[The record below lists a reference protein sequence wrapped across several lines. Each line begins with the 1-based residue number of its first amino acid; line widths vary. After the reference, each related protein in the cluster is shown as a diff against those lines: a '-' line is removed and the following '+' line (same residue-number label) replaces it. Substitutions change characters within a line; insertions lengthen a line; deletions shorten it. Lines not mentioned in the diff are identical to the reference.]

1 MNEICIT
8 KDSKFRNRAKAFNIS
23 PDTLEYITYKYYEE
37 TKSTDREPSDTY
49 IKAQL
54 GEFPYIE
61 KEDTVDAAHRMW
73 ELKYSTP
80 LEFNSEEEMLQAKTL
95 AETYFPKK
103 AVHVS
108 TNSQGKWILT
118 VQEPVGNLGILYRKD
133 FPDWQNYYDY
143 LMVMG
148 DAIPQSERQK
158 EPRKT
163 GPQSFT
169 FNDGI
174 TVTAPF
180 QPNEQ
185 QVQALNAMSD
195 FINSDETS
203 MTLSGYAGTGKTSLM
218 EMIAAKMK
226 KQHRNIVFSASTNK
240 AAAVLRDRVRKSGFT
255 AQTLN
260 KVFGIQVEVD
270 STKPYDASNL
280 VNKLKD
286 ADITPGTVVVID
298 EASMINEENYNIL
311 NGIAEDN
318 HLKIIYTGDKGQLAP
333 VGESQIS
340 KVFRDKNGR
349 IVTLTKV
356 ERTEDNAILKE
367 ATAIRNGQ
375 PLSGESSFNNEGKGV
390 AYIKSTNKEA
400 KKAIVEAFVPM
411 LKKNPDFFR
420 ILAYTN
426 KAVADYNTAVRN
438 TLGYHDNIPR
448 VGEPIVGYSN
458 WGAEYDR
465 KTKQTI
471 YKFINSESYKVTEVK
486 PAKQVF
492 YSLDDDTKIQMT
504 AIPITLEDAMGK
516 RVEIDLMDIKE
527 NQQNRQ
533 AATLLAKEKARLFD
547 VARHLPRREQPAIY
561 QKINDIEKFLFVNDS
576 IREGSRTLQAK
587 TFDFGYAMTVH
598 KSQGSTFTHVLVD
611 DADISTA
618 RNQTA
623 IASYDAPLFTPV
635 DISATMV
642 EAQKVDLGLG
652 DMSSE
657 VYTAPQEGTPFQKP
671 QLQGLNAQTINREA
685 NNVANMRQQLE
696 YVAVSR
702 ATDTVTI
709 ISNNVKTED
718 SPLNHLKDSSVN
730 SNSVTVS
737 PTVPQ
742 IHEVYYTKHEAQA
755 YINDLVAEG
764 IDRNSIRL
772 EHIPATETED
782 DYYIVSTIQPQ
793 DTINQGENRSNEKDN
808 LIAAII
814 APYFNTSY
822 QDYVAMSTEE
832 QKQMRK
838 AFSKA
843 AHEIA
848 KAIGIT
854 IDMKQASFNIGGY
867 QFEDGGSIVEPSF
880 TFRLDTTPEK
890 ARLFAA
896 LMGDLGYEQQEAVV
910 SNYDISDIDSAD
922 GIRFSLEF
930 KDSDTLLKLIDQF
943 NIKNFTYDKTNG
955 VLSVLSFDAAD
966 VEKFH
971 KLVQQ
976 LKENGYDKESETFY
990 FKSSYDGRTGRKTLY
1005 GKWLK
1010 AQEGNSQG
1018 VQPELYSLVQE
1029 ALKKV
1034 NYYLGKPS
1042 NYEGLIKPD
1051 EDTVFVFGSNPE
1063 GRHGAG
1069 AAKVAREQFGA
1080 VYGQGEG
1087 LQGNSYALPTKDL
1100 RVKENKSLRS
1110 ISPEQITESIRR
1122 MYEVANQ
1129 NPDKLFKVAYTNS
1142 LNESTLNGYTGA
1154 EMIQMFKDAG
1164 PIPSNVVFSKN
1175 WTDHWNEV
1183 QSTHQPQQFAQ
1194 QTTAAISLNITP
1206 AKSVDK
1212 KATAKGSISNKFIG
1226 FADGIQGSSTAEYAR
1241 QTGDRANTGNYS
1253 SADTV
1258 FVSIPGMRGNTEV
1271 RHAQQDRTIQEA
1283 LKALNAGATLV
1294 TDNEAYTKSSSYNE
1308 GEKKLAEALKQAGA
1322 QYSERI
1328 VDGQTLGVWKLSPT
1342 TTQPILQPNEEIGHY
1357 IVDYNTKTVRHKYI
1371 STESYKVQDLSRIER
1386 LRSVLERAGEQGGE
1400 HRIKYSQFKKIDELI
1415 TKVIEEKGDY
1425 REKATTSLLYK
1436 IYGDDLT
1443 GVYDYNNSSKE
1454 LVVNNWVFDFLQVT
1468 QESPSEIAALI
1479 DFVTDKYDKDSSGIE
1494 SAIQDY
1500 SDVITAIE
1508 LLNQA
1513 QQAPVPEAVPSRQ
1526 TSQKVS
1532 LPGYEYFND
1541 LYEDTEVD
1549 AAWKVPI
1556 LQDLDSQL
1564 STENTEE
1571 ENLQILSQMDRILQS
1586 PSQEDYEKAPTPQK
1600 EETNMRME
1608 DYQRRNYQ
1616 LNNLLDNEVGLQAS
1630 EIRDTAETIMNTLS
1644 DIITEIQQHPEKVRE
1659 YWPTL
1664 KTEKD
1669 LSRLSRREIV
1679 ETVNINRLIELAKKR
1694 FDDLKWSEDPAIDS
1708 LYNSAHLLDQHDLI
1722 MDNWDAVMRFA
1733 GDIFVANE
1741 GFGFKRN
1748 SNKGNYETETREYQ
1762 GYDYDDYSSPQDS
1775 DAIAE
1780 EEDEQEHWQVE
1791 AKTIDIINSMSE
1803 LVRMAIHNCYVLDK
1817 DGNKILD
1824 KWGMPK
1830 RVDKHKAVKQIL
1842 YWTAGTLNINEM
1854 IERLEAHQDRN
1865 PWVSQLTKR
1874 LADSSGNET
1883 DFQSQFYGVMHRHFQ
1898 LYGIGQYEKGHY
1910 VHKILNR
1917 HNALSEVMKGISAQF
1932 QMHQHPLFNRDSTI
1946 NQSSLNALEGWFN
1959 ELEGIR
1965 KKYSISKVF
1974 EQKTGRST
1982 ITKNVY
1988 DLSDTDIEKAA
1999 ELIVA
2004 ASKMLGFPTTVENVL
2019 PLVNTETIFN
2029 ANNALRLI
2037 LDNKGLKA
2045 EAKEHKTDYNPF
2057 GYKTRNNIR
2066 GAVEKFLSPLIEE
2079 MEETTLNTIF
2089 EDGKMYQ
2096 SNTIPSFLSQLFDSF
2111 AQSEENFRPWVETFY
2126 GNSQWFRKNG
2136 IWRTPWLATMMDNS
2150 EARRAFEHHVQLNFN
2165 KHNYMRNMSPEEYII
2180 SCITNYFFSNTNE
2193 KDPDTTE
2200 AWFRVPI
2207 QSNKPSSEFIK
2218 FFSFRGNDYK
2228 DKIVAAMQPFFHQE
2242 LDRIDTV
2249 RKRNKQK
2256 EDASAITSWDEN
2268 GRHFMFLPFLNSYL
2282 VDRGELVCKEG
2293 NDLFRNTDGT
2303 VDTQKNNELKTL
2315 LNKKLNAEKDLTP
2328 DEEVRLSKLVEEAT
2342 KIYMQNRVNQ
2352 ILDSY
2357 EKNGILKAAERVE
2370 NIRDYRRSVRD
2381 NIENFLWN
2389 DFFAA
2394 NNILQLTITDKAFY
2408 PTTAELQKR
2417 LAELHAP
2424 GTKANKF
2431 ATDYQGNRVSDGT
2444 YRTILI
2450 SDYEDFT
2457 ANIIDNLTEIF
2468 DRKIA
2473 QAPKDEKEAWIA
2485 LKESLV
2491 GKNGRYRRINV
2502 TDGQAYSS
2510 PSSYRKKMFMFG
2522 KWSPEAERTYQ
2533 KIRSGNFTLSDLE
2546 AVFQPLKPFVYGHLH
2561 KKMGV
2566 QKAPIQEMNVP
2577 FQAKNSEYLLLM
2589 ADALMQGQET
2599 GRPNI
2604 LHSIYDIMEESER
2617 LFPTKGIDT
2626 VQFSSAIKSGAQ
2638 GVIRLSDFT
2647 ESNAGREQAY
2657 TAIREQI
2664 YVKNAKG
2671 EIVDYNYDTFVQST
2685 DYDNYALQQEV
2696 PKHFQDH
2703 QQAEPSQKRVNIIS
2717 DLDMWLDPQGDK
2729 ADPANINY
2737 YTWKDPDGTEHKLNA
2752 QEFRR
2757 EYERVHAKNIE
2768 DSFDELS
2775 KLFHLESLDRVE
2787 RNIALSELL
2796 QEEIESSPRYGIDL
2810 MQACQIDPK
2819 TGDFRIPKGDPVQS
2833 KRIEQLINS
2842 IIKSRVNKQELAGGP
2857 IVQVTNWGT
2866 SRQLHIRFNDKKGG
2880 LLMTNEEF
2888 ETEREKD
2895 PELFSSITYQDYCKE
2910 NQAGI
2915 AHFEIFAPAAWK
2927 KHLEKFKNPDGT
2939 INLEAVEKCDPN
2951 LLRMITSRIPNEDK
2965 YSIAHGK
2972 IVGFLPEVAGEA
2984 IMFPY
2989 ELTEIDD
2996 SDFDVDKRY
3005 CHVFEIEDIVEDT
3018 PKVKELL
3025 FKTVADSY
3033 KKSHNGTEIPY
3044 NLKKKV
3050 NDSINMLLD
3059 NPEVMR
3065 HTDKFS
3071 ENLYNAYQNI
3081 LHTKFPYKVKYPKK
3095 GSRGDRNNQILN
3107 MDWAVMSNEMTAAKI
3122 LNPGG
3127 FDIPKH
3133 DAYVIAAYRTN
3144 NGDVKWEQLDNMTTK
3159 QLQKMMG
3166 SDGDLAWFD
3175 TQVKFYKQNAAGST
3189 LIGVFAVNK
3198 VAHALLEADDI
3209 LIDVEDVCG
3218 KGNTFTI
3225 ADMQFK
3231 GRIPLDP
3238 SQDSSGAYI
3247 GKGLGSMV
3255 GASAD
3260 TAKDPWL
3267 DLIDINMT
3275 TAGVYN
3281 ALLRL
3286 GMPQKDAALFM
3297 SQDAIVSALSE
3308 FNRTNLEETTT
3319 FDAIISKKL
3328 AVLRS
3333 KYSYNENSEINK
3345 EPITRN
3351 ELKAGL
3357 LPSRGYINEYKDKID
3372 YKVLLAFSRLQN
3384 LAKAIR
3390 KPTLVTRLNSVASAV
3405 GPLIIDNIILEHKLM
3420 QFLESSSE
3428 TGTGFYSSDGT
3439 NVDIDDLLHNH
3450 PMLREFAKAIDS
3462 REPDCPTRLL
3472 FADMPAGSRAFK
3484 GLIDAFPEYI
3494 KEKLYEDRQLLSKLS
3509 DFYQSYMLI
3518 ANEIIK
3524 PIQIGNYI
3532 KGFPEYFIKAK
3543 LKEKYPNNAFIQ
3555 AIQTTFDKKSGRG
3568 FLNINTTGMMEQE
3581 KERLRMAWTDLHK
3594 VNPKLSTQIFTY
3606 AFFRGGIGFSPKTWM
3621 GLVPTYVKEHL
3632 TTTKEDGTQ
3641 TSYVDTY
3648 RNFPTDV
3655 MVDEVIVE
3663 QFIRNNWDNNKLVPK
3678 KGGEGTMYDYSH
3690 LEQGSL
3696 WVHARNDINDLQ
3708 GILFMRTVVGDKT
3721 YLWKRITPVED
3732 TESSIEFKRVLPLGN
3747 NGEYV
3752 EMSLDTD
3759 LSALEIVEEISE
3771 NNDPTEL
3778 QDSAQK
3784 DTAISEDTSAPVPV
3798 TSVTEQAKSI
3808 TDIVK
3813 YLIDARGLSEK
3824 VAVDYVTELHRKA
3837 QEGTV
3842 SKFSKK
3848 DIQRIARDNGL
3859 NLDVDRALEWF
3870 KRLC

>member
-61 KEDTVDAAHRMW
+61 KENTVDAAHRMW
-73 ELKYSTP
+73 ELQYSKP

-108 TNSQGKWILT
+108 TNSQEKWILT

-185 QVQALNAMSD
+185 QVEALNAMND

-218 EMIAAKMK
+218 EMLAAKMK

-311 NGIAEDN
+311 NGIAKDN

-465 KTKQTI
+465 KTKQTT

-492 YSLDDDTKIQMT
+492 YSLDNGTKIQMT

-527 NQQNRQ
+527 NQQNHQ

-576 IREGSRTLQAK
+576 IKDGSRILQAK

-598 KSQGSTFTHVLVD
+598 KSQGSTFTHVLID

-623 IASYDAPLFTPV
+623 IAAYDAPLFTPV

-642 EAQKVDLGLG
+642 EAQEVDLGLG
-652 DMSSE
+652 DMSSD

-730 SNSVTVS
+730 SDSVTIS

-742 IHEVYYTKHEAQA
+742 IHEVYYTKHEAQEF
-755 YINDLVAEG
+755 INDLVAEG
-764 IDRNSIRL
+764 MDRNSIRL

-822 QDYVAMSTEE
+822 QDYVAMSPEE

-854 IDMKQASFNIGGY
+854 LDMKQASFNIGGY

-930 KDSDTLLKLIDQF
+930 KDSATLLKLINQF

-955 VLSVLSFDAAD
+955 VLSVLSFDTAD

-1010 AQEGNSQG
+1010 AQERNSQG
-1018 VQPELYSLVQE
+1018 VQPELYSLVQK
-1029 ALKKV
+1029 ALEKV
-1034 NYYLGKPS
+1034 NYYSGKPS

-1129 NPDKLFKVAYTNS
+1129 NPDKLFKVAYTNN
-1142 LNESTLNGYTGA
+1142 LNESTRNGYTGA

-1183 QSTHQPQQFAQ
+1183 QSTQQLQQVVGENISSKGSEFARKLTNVGNDIQVEYKGKVFRNSEHAYQTWKSGEFDEVAYKSTAAKPKGSKPANRQTNYQTMVEILTAKLQ
-1194 QTTAAISLNITP
+1194 QHPELVEGINQRGGENYLKASTHIVFGNKNDYWESSGQNKFIEALTEAYNNVVPNTQINSQVQQATAAIPLNITP

-1241 QTGDRANTGNYS
+1241 QAGDRANIGNYS

-1283 LKALNAGATLV
+1283 LKALNAGATLI

-1308 GEKKLAEALKQAGA
+1308 GEKRLAEALRQARA

-1328 VDGQTLGVWKLSPT
+1328 VDGQTLGIWKLNPT
-1342 TTQPILQPNEEIGHY
+1342 TP
-1357 IVDYNTKTVRHKYI
+1357 
-1371 STESYKVQDLSRIER
+1371 
-1386 LRSVLERAGEQGGE
+1386 
-1400 HRIKYSQFKKIDELI
+1400 
-1415 TKVIEEKGDY
+1415 
-1425 REKATTSLLYK
+1425 
-1436 IYGDDLT
+1436 
-1443 GVYDYNNSSKE
+1443 
-1454 LVVNNWVFDFLQVT
+1454 
-1468 QESPSEIAALI
+1468 
-1479 DFVTDKYDKDSSGIE
+1479 
-1494 SAIQDY
+1494 
-1500 SDVITAIE
+1500 
-1508 LLNQA
+1508 
-1513 QQAPVPEAVPSRQ
+1513 QQAPVPEAAPSRQ

-1549 AAWKVPI
+1549 ATWKVPI

-1564 STENTEE
+1564 STENTED
-1571 ENLQILSQMDRILQS
+1571 ENLQILSQMDRVLQS

-1669 LSRLSRREIV
+1669 LRRLSRREIV

-1694 FDDLKWSEDPAIDS
+1694 FDDLKWSEDPAVDA

-1748 SNKGNYETETREYQ
+1748 SNKRNYETETREYQ

-1830 RVDKHKAVKQIL
+1830 RVDKYKAVKQIL

-1854 IERLEAHQDRN
+1854 IEHLEAHKDRN
-1865 PWVSQLTKR
+1865 PWVTQLTKR
-1874 LADSSGNET
+1874 LADSSGNEA

-1965 KKYSISKVF
+1965 KKYSIGKVF

-2004 ASKMLGFPTTVENVL
+2004 VSKMLGFPTTVENVL
-2019 PLVNTETIFN
+2019 PLVNAETIFN

-2045 EAKEHKTDYNPF
+2045 EAKEHKTDYSPF

-2126 GNSQWFRKNG
+2126 GNSQWFKKNG

-2228 DKIVAAMQPFFHQE
+2228 DKIVAAMQSFFHQE

-2282 VDRGELVCKEG
+2282 MDKGELVEKQG
-2293 NDLFRNTDGT
+2293 NDLFKNPDNT
-2303 VDTQKNNELKTL
+2303 VDIRKNNELKVL
-2315 LNKKLNAEKDLTP
+2315 LNRKLDAEKELTP
-2328 DEEVRLSKLVEEAT
+2328 EEEMRLSKLVEEAT

-2352 ILDSY
+2352 ILDNY

-2370 NIRDYRRSVRD
+2370 NIRDYSRSVRD

-2394 NNILQLTITDKAFY
+2394 NNILQLTIIDKAFY

-2473 QAPKDEKEAWIA
+2473 QAPKNEKEAWIA

-2491 GKNGRYRRINV
+2491 GKNGRYRKINV

-2546 AVFQPLKPFVYGHLH
+2546 AVFQPLKPFVYGPLH

-2566 QKAPIQEMNVP
+2566 QNAPIQEMNVP

-2626 VQFSSAIKSGAQ
+2626 VQFNSAIKSGAQ
-2638 GVIRLSDFT
+2638 GVIHLSNFT
-2647 ESNAGREQAY
+2647 ESDAGREQAY

-2664 YVKNAKG
+2664 YVRDAKG

-2703 QQAEPSQKRVNIIS
+2703 QQTEPSQKRANIMS

-2768 DSFDELS
+2768 DSFEELS

-2888 ETEREKD
+2888 EAEKEKD

-2910 NQAGI
+2910 NQAGM

-3005 CHVFEIEDIVEDT
+3005 CHVFEIEDIIEDT

-3025 FKTVADSY
+3025 FKTIADSY

-3133 DAYVIAAYRTN
+3133 DAYVIAAYREK
-3144 NGDVKWEQLDNMTTK
+3144 NGNVKWEQLDNMTTK
-3159 QLQKMMG
+3159 QLQKIMG

-3175 TQVKFYKQNAAGST
+3175 TQVKFYKQNAAGSN
-3189 LIGVFAVNK
+3189 LIGVFAANK

-3218 KGNTFTI
+3218 KGNTFAI

-3281 ALLRL
+3281 SLLRL

-3297 SQDAIVSALSE
+3297 SQDAIVSALNE

-3372 YKVLLAFSRLQN
+3372 YKVLLAFSKLQN

-3405 GPLIIDNIILEHKLM
+3405 GPLIINNIILEHKLM

-3462 REPDCPTRLL
+3462 REPDCPTRIL
-3472 FADMPAGSRAFK
+3472 FTDMPAGSRAFK

-3648 RNFPTDV
+3648 RNFPTNV

-3690 LEQGSL
+3690 LGQGSL
-3696 WVHARNDINDLQ
+3696 WVHAQNDRNDLQ

-3759 LSALEIVEEISE
+3759 LTALEIVEEISE

-3837 QEGTV
+3837 QKGTV
-3842 SKFSKK
+3842 SKFSKQ